1 MYRGQFLRTIGL
13 GPGLVLDNLTLE
25 CRETFVGAVICPKGA
40 CKRGKVVNS
49 HWNRTKNRG
58 IYETSLIVWSDLEVT
73 QFVLGSEN
81 IARRS
86 DLSVTRPTRALKE
99 PDKMNKT
106 VVEATMGAVLSNM
119 PINGCFCRTKKL

>member
-1 MYRGQFLRTIGL
+1 MTK
-13 GPGLVLDNLTLE
+13 
-25 CRETFVGAVICPKGA
+25 FV
-40 CKRGKVVNS
+40 
-49 HWNRTKNRG
+49 
-58 IYETSLIVWSDLEVT
+58 
-73 QFVLGSEN
+73 FGSEN

-86 DLSVTRPTRALKE
+86 DLSVTRPTRVQKE